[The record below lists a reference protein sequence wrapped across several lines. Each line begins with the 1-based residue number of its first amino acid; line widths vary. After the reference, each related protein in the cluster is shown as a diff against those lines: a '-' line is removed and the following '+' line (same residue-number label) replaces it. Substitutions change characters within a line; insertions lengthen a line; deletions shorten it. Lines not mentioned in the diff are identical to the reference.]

1 MNKLLFLFFCF
12 LISVGYPTYIP
23 KSPFGNFPYESYTDS
38 LRFSIFPNPVKD
50 KILYIESSSN
60 ALKHIEIYNV
70 LGEKK
75 LELDTYD
82 NKVFLEKLDTG
93 IYIFLL
99 KQEDQ
104 KGLRQLVV
112 PRGLNLINFTSS

>member
-12 LISVGYPTYIP
+12 LFSVGYPTYTP

-93 IYIFLL
+93 IYMFLL

-104 KGLRQLVV
+104 KGLRRLVV
-112 PRGLNLINFTSS
+112 P